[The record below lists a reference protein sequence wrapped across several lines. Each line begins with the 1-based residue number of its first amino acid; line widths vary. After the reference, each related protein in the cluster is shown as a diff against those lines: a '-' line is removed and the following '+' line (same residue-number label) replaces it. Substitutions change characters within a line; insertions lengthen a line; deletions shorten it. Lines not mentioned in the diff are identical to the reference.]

1 MIISGLFIGRF
12 QPFHLGHMA
21 AIKFALNYVEE
32 LVVVI
37 GSAQKSHEIRHPFT
51 AGERIRMINSSLNA
65 EEDVDA
71 RRILLIPIPDVDI
84 HSLWT
89 HHLDMLV
96 PRYTVV
102 FTNDSFTRL
111 LFKERFIEVIEP
123 KLHRR
128 EELSA
133 TEVRCR
139 IANEGDWR
147 RLLTPQTIDIIESI
161 NGIDRIKTLFA
172 TQAYNRPSHEA

>member
-1 MIISGLFIGRF
+1 MMLSGLFIGRF

-21 AIKFALNYVEE
+21 AIKFALNYVDE

-37 GSAQKSHEIRHPFT
+37 GSAQKSHERRHPFT

-65 EEDVDA
+65 DDGVDTK
-71 RRILLIPIPDVDI
+71 RILLIPIPDVDI

-89 HHLDMLV
+89 HHLDILV
-96 PRYTVV
+96 PRYNVV

-111 LFKERFIEVIEP
+111 LFKERCIKVIQPE
-123 KLHRR
+123 LYRR

-133 TEVRCR
+133 TEIRHR
-139 IANEGDWR
+139 IANNGDWR
-147 RLLTPQTIDIIESI
+147 KLVTSQTAKIIESI
-161 NGIDRIKTLFA
+161 SGVERIKTIF
-172 TQAYNRPSHEA
+172 